1 MITCIRPFKELD
13 YERMILRTARVICI
27 FFLLT
32 GNVLPGTLTKTV
44 EFEPPLFDRSADG
57 VSVAV
62 HGCRNI
68 AHPGAPVLPVYT
80 LSLLLPAGE
89 SIAGI
94 RIQPDRTVTLEGT
107 FEVVPMAEQIPLGS
121 STAPGPVR
129 DKAVYRSQQLYPP
142 ETGALVAEESYAG
155 VRIAF
160 INIYPCR
167 LIPASGK
174 MIFSP
179 SVTVVID
186 TKALSAKGI
195 RPPPQR
201 AALIARRLDRIVHNP
216 GMSDCI
222 VPRDTR
228 YEQQVSP
235 NDHYPYLIITSPEL
249 VASFQP
255 LADLKTFQGLR
266 ARIVDLGWI
275 DTNFTGADIQEKIRN
290 CIILAYETWQTE
302 YVLLGGDDEII
313 PHRGFYTKVGS
324 EIETDI
330 ASDLYYAAL
339 DGNWN
344 NDGDAYFGEPGEE
357 DLLPEVAVGRLPA
370 DSPTEVANFVSKL
383 IAYSLSPVETQCP
396 TALMAGELLWSIE
409 GEDTWGGDY
418 KDEIL
423 NGSSSHAITT
433 EGIPA
438 SFAGS
443 TLYDRDR
450 GTSWNASHI
459 LPLLNSGHHLVN
471 HIGHT
476 SLYNCMRLTPADIP
490 LITNGGIDTT
500 LFICYSQGCYPAS
513 FDNRDDA
520 GVVHPDDAIGEEFVV
535 SPAGAVAFIGNTRLG
550 WDSPGSTCGVS
561 QFFDRQFF
569 DALFGEGITL
579 IGEAFDDSR
588 IDNIPLIPYAAVR
601 YVMYEMCLLGDP
613 AMTVWRNSPHVLT
626 VTHDSIM
633 VIGQNT
639 LPVRVESAGVPVEGA
654 RVSLFCDAQEI
665 YCTSL
670 TDVQGHALLEPQS
683 TEICQ
688 MLLSVRASDHL
699 LYTDTVSVV
708 DSISAMLTLAF
719 FSLNDDSLGASL
731 GDGDGILEN
740 GETVEMSVAIG
751 NIGAATAKEAEVV
764 LSCHDPFVTLSDST
778 CSLGDI
784 PPRAYI
790 IKDCAFTLALDAHV
804 PNGRSIELELE
815 FCALE
820 GSWSEQ
826 HSLNVVAP
834 DLVLES
840 WTVTDTLHGNGNGC
854 LEGWEFHNVNCT
866 WRNNGDIDLVSPCVI
881 LSTPYGSWARV
892 IKPTAQM
899 PVIPAGGAL
908 STEGELE
915 YFVQEFTPS
924 FSDITVYLSL
934 RGDNIPMLTE
944 TLTVTTCGTSL
955 DDSVDTSTPW
965 RHVAY
970 TGMDGWHI
978 TTERCLSSP
987 QSWKCGNISPELY
1000 ANMMDA
1006 ALISPPLC
1014 LHDNTVLTFWHYM
1027 DAEAGEIYPYW
1038 AQDAGVLEISTDDG
1052 KTWQIVNPVGN
1063 YPCRASASNTIFL
1076 DPYQRCY
1083 SGHIDWEQAEFNLSA
1098 FHGPALIRFHFAS
1111 DEQYGY
1117 EGWFIDDIRLTT
1129 EHPTDAGGDDTPR
1142 LHFMNALAPAFPN
1155 PFNPVTTIP
1164 FEVAVPSPVQLRIYD
1179 VSGRLVTTLTDR
1191 VIEAGRHWVMWNGT
1205 DNHGRQVSSGVYFC
1219 RLTIGFYTAT
1229 QRIVLVR

>member
-1 MITCIRPFKELD
+1 
-13 YERMILRTARVICI
+13 MILRTASVTCI
-27 FFLLT
+27 LFLLT
-32 GNVLPGTLTKTV
+32 GDALTGTLIKTV
-44 EFEPPLFDRSADG
+44 EFEPPLFDRSAEG
-57 VSVAV
+57 ITIAV

-80 LSLLLPAGE
+80 LSMLLPPGE
-89 SIAGI
+89 VITDI
-94 RIQPDRTVTLEGT
+94 RIQPEHTITLDGT
-107 FEVVPMAEQIPLGS
+107 FEIVPMAAQIPLGLG
-121 STAPGPVR
+121 TAGKPLR
-129 DKAVYRSQQLYPP
+129 DNAIYRSHQLYPP
-142 ETGALVAEESYAG
+142 ETGTLVAEERYAG
-155 VRIAF
+155 LRIAF

-167 LIPASGK
+167 LTPASGK
-174 MIFSP
+174 ITFSP

-186 TKALSAKGI
+186 TETLFSKGI
-195 RPPPQR
+195 RPPPLR
-201 AALIARRLDRIVHNP
+201 AAHTARVLRRIVHNP
-216 GMSDCI
+216 ETVDCI
-222 VPRDTR
+222 VPRETR
-228 YEQQVSP
+228 SQQQTSP
-235 NDHYPYLIITSPEL
+235 NDLFPYLIITSPAL
-249 VASFQP
+249 VTSFQP

-266 ARIVDLGWI
+266 ARIVDLDWI
-275 DTNFTGADIQEKIRN
+275 DTNLTGADTQEKIRN

-313 PHRGFYTKVGS
+313 PHRGFYTKVGN

-330 ASDLYYAAL
+330 ISDLYYAAL

-344 NDGDAYFGEPGEE
+344 TDGDAYFGEPGEE
-357 DLLPEVAVGRLPA
+357 DLLPEVTVGRLPA
-370 DSPTEVANFVSKL
+370 DSPIEVANFVSKL
-383 IAYSLSPVETQCP
+383 IAYSLTPVATQCP

-423 NGSSSHAITT
+423 NGSTSHATTT

-438 SFAGS
+438 WFTCS

-450 GTSWNASHI
+450 GTSWNASHLI
-459 LPLLNSGHHLVN
+459 PLLNSGHHLVN
-471 HIGHT
+471 HIGHGN
-476 SLYNCMRLTPADIP
+476 LYTCMRLTPADISF
-490 LITNGGIDTT
+490 ITNSGLDTT
-500 LFICYSQGCYPAS
+500 LFVCYSQGCYPAS

-535 SPAGAVAFIGNTRLG
+535 SPAGVVAFIGNTRLG

-569 DALFGEGITL
+569 DAIFGEGITL

-601 YVMYEMCLLGDP
+601 YVMYGMCLLGDP
-613 AMTVWRNSPHVLT
+613 AMHIWRDSPHTLT
-626 VTHDSIM
+626 VTHDTIM
-633 VIGQNT
+633 VLGQNT
-639 LPVRVESAGVPVEGA
+639 LPVTVEGTSGPVEGA
-654 RVSLFCDAQEI
+654 RVSLYCDAQDI
-665 YCTSL
+665 YCTST
-670 TDVQGHALLEPQS
+670 TDILGHALLEPQS

-688 MLLSVRASDHL
+688 MLLSVQAPDHF

-708 DSISAMLTLAF
+708 DSISAMLTLTF
-719 FSLNDDSLGASL
+719 ISLDDDSLGASL
-731 GDGDGILEN
+731 GDGDGVLEN
-740 GETVEMSVAIG
+740 GETVEVSIAIG
-751 NIGAATAKEAEVV
+751 NVGTATAKEAEVV
-764 LSCHDPFVTLSDST
+764 LTCLDPFVTISNNT
-778 CSLGDI
+778 CTIGDI

-790 IKDCAFTLALDAHV
+790 IKDCAFTLALDSHV

-815 FCALE
+815 FRALE

-826 HSLNVVAP
+826 HALNVVAP

-840 WTVTDTLHGNGNGC
+840 WTVTDTIHGNGNGC
-854 LEGWEFHNVNCT
+854 LEGWEFHNINCT
-866 WRNNGDIDLVSPCVI
+866 WRNNGSIDLVSPCVMI
-881 LSTPYGSWARV
+881 SIPYGSWATI
-892 IKPTAQM
+892 IKPAVQRS
-899 PVIPAGGAL
+899 VIPMGGTL

-915 YFVQEFTPS
+915 YFVHEFTPP
-924 FSDITVYLSL
+924 FSDITIYLSL

-955 DDSVDTSTPW
+955 DDSVNAATPW
-965 RHVAY
+965 SHAAY
-970 TGMDGWHI
+970 IGMDGWHI
-978 TTERCLSSP
+978 TLERYLSPP

-1000 ANMMDA
+1000 DNMMDA

-1014 LHDNTVLTFWHYM
+1014 LHDNSVLTFWHYM

-1052 KTWQIVNPVGN
+1052 ETWQIVNPVGN

-1083 SGHIDWEQAEFNLSA
+1083 SGQIEWEQAEFDLSS

-1111 DEQYGY
+1111 NEQFGY

-1129 EHPTDAGGDDTPR
+1129 EHPTDAGEDDTPR
-1142 LHFMNALAPAFPN
+1142 LHFVNVLAPAFPN

-1164 FEVAVPSPVQLRIYD
+1164 FEVAAPSPVQVRIYD

-1191 VIEAGRHWVMWNGT
+1191 LIDAGRHQVMWNGT
-1205 DNHGRQVSSGVYFC
+1205 DRHGRQVSSGVYFC